1 MLGFYTGKVGV
12 KSKLF
17 RNFRAKSEEIRPKL
31 HLARSLQFL
40 LHRCRMVR
48 RQSSGRKTMTFNLTS
63 LQSITVSLFGAL
75 VAASLLI
82 SAAVGPAVQLV

>member
-1 MLGFYTGKVGV
+1 MLGFCADKVGA
-12 KSKLF
+12 KSLLSRKRLP
-17 RNFRAKSEEIRPKL
+17 KSEEIRPKL

-40 LHRCRMVR
+40 LHRRRMVR
-48 RQSSGRKTMTFNLTS
+48 GQSSGTKTMTFNLTG